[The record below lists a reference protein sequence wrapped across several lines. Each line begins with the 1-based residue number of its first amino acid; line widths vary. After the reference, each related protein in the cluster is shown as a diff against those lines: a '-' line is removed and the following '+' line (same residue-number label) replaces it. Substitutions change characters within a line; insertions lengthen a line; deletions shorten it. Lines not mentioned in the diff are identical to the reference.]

1 MIDHVRHDSRQEA
14 VAHARDLTHDGIERL
29 YDSRGRA
36 SWGAILAGTVVALG
50 VFVLLSLVGIGLGLS
65 IFEAD
70 EATPMNGS
78 LTTTA
83 IWQFLSQLIALGAG
97 GFTAGRLAGV
107 LHSTGTMLHGATVWA
122 LTTLAAVW
130 LATQATMGIVNVAGS
145 AVTSLASGTASAARA
160 AIPDDF
166 SLPDLSL
173 GSISLDD
180 LPEGVQQT
188 LRENG
193 ITPENFRAEAR
204 EAFRAV
210 ISQQEQARIRRQA
223 SSTAQDILSNPTDA
237 MQEADQFVE
246 QVFGRGGVLGEEDRA
261 EAIAVMEDR
270 FGLSAAQAEEYVT
283 YVQTRAEELQQEA
296 AAAID
301 EAQQAAVDAADAAA
315 DAVATA
321 AWLAALA
328 SLIGL
333 GAAVAGAAAGRP
345 ARA

>member
-1 MIDHVRHDSRQEA
+1 MTDHVRHDNRREA
-14 VAHARDLTHDGIERL
+14 VAHARDLTHDEIERL
-29 YDSRGRA
+29 YDTRGRA
-36 SWGAILAGTVVALG
+36 SWGAIFAGTVVALG

-65 IFEAD
+65 IFEPD
-70 EATPMNGS
+70 ESSPMNGS

-83 IWQFLSQLIALGAG
+83 IWQFISQLIALGAG
-97 GFTAGRLAGV
+97 GYTAGRLAGV
-107 LHSTGTMLHGATVWA
+107 LHSVGSMLHGATVWA

-130 LATQATMGIVNVAGS
+130 LATQAAMGIVNVAGS
-145 AVTSLASGTASAARA
+145 AITSLAGGTASAARA
-160 AIPDDF
+160 VIPDDF

-180 LPEGVQQT
+180 LPEGVEQT

-210 ISQQEQARIRRQA
+210 VSEQEQARIRSQA
-223 SSTAQDILSNPTDA
+223 SSTAQDIIASPGDA
-237 MQEADQFVE
+237 MAEADQFVE

-261 EAIAVMEDR
+261 EAIAVMERR
-270 FGLSAAQAEEYVT
+270 FGISAAEAEQYVETVQA
-283 YVQTRAEELQQEA
+283 QAEELQQEA

-301 EAQQAAVDAADAAA
+301 EAQQTAIQAADSAA
-315 DAVATA
+315 DTIATT

-345 ARA
+345 SKA